1 MVVQSQGVGGG
12 QGRSPRDVQDSA
24 WALWCALVVAIAIA
38 LVVGVCRG

>member
-24 WALWCALVVAIAIA
+24 MALWCALVVAVAVA
-38 LVVGVCRG
+38 LAVAVRRG